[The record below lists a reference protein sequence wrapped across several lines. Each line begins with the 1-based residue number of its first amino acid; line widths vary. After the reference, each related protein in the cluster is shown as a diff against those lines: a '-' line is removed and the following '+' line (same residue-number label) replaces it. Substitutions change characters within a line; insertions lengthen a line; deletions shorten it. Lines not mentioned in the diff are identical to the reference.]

1 VPPEPMVPKRRRNGP
16 RTALTSEPV
25 DPMQR
30 TMGLMGAT
38 GVGVGAIVGGGILA
52 LAGVAFSATGPSA
65 IVAFGLN
72 GAIALLTALSFAE
85 MSAAFPESGGT
96 YTFAKKVLNV
106 RVAFGV
112 GWVVW
117 FASLVAAV
125 LYALGFASFALLA
138 IQEVLVRWGGEFP
151 EWIASRWVGTGL
163 AIAATGVYTLG
174 LLRRSGGGGQWINVT
189 KSLVFVFVIAGGLWA
204 LTGMESGQVVT
215 RLRPFFPGGASGLFQ
230 AMGFTF
236 IALQGFD
243 LIAAVA
249 GEVKDPGRNIPR
261 AMVGSLGIALIIY
274 LPLLFLV
281 AVVGVAPGERIA
293 NLAQAQPEGVVAI
306 AAGRFLGG
314 FGYWLVVV
322 AGILSMLS
330 ALQANLF
337 AASRV
342 GFAMGRDRTLAPA
355 MGQVDP
361 HSETPRRSV
370 WATSG
375 IVVLIVLVVP
385 DVATA
390 GAASSL
396 IFLVTFAIAHL
407 ISILVRK
414 RISPAALPFRV
425 PAFPF
430 VPMVGGIA
438 CVGLAFFQG
447 VSVPLAGVIT
457 VMWLF
462 AGAGLYAFRF
472 AGRART
478 FDASSEAVDPLL
490 VKYRGRSP
498 LVLLPV
504 DDASNAASLA
514 AVASALCPPE
524 VGRVLLLSAVNPPVA
539 WKPRELPPGLV
550 EMSDVLREAVNEAFA
565 SGLSPEAM
573 LTVAPNHWNEIARVA
588 RLHRCESILLG
599 FRSMQEQ
606 AREPG
611 FNELVSEAQSDVIL
625 LRMPPGWRFLE
636 TRRILIPIGGR
647 GMHSPLRARLLGS
660 LRRQADPQATYVC
673 LLPPT
678 VKPDEDRR
686 ARTLVRIRAEDE
698 MGGNATTVV
707 EYCEDPAGEIIR
719 RAAEHDLVILGLQQ
733 TKSRRRAI
741 SDFTLRVAGETRC
754 AILVLGQK
762 KG

>member
-1 VPPEPMVPKRRRNGP
+1 
-16 RTALTSEPV
+16 
-25 DPMQR
+25 
-30 TMGLMGAT
+30 
-38 GVGVGAIVGGGILA
+38 
-52 LAGVAFSATGPSA
+52 
-65 IVAFGLN
+65 
-72 GAIALLTALSFAE
+72 
-85 MSAAFPESGGT
+85 
-96 YTFAKKVLNV
+96 
-106 RVAFGV
+106 
-112 GWVVW
+112 
-117 FASLVAAV
+117 
-125 LYALGFASFALLA
+125 
-138 IQEVLVRWGGEFP
+138 
-151 EWIASRWVGTGL
+151 
-163 AIAATGVYTLG
+163 
-174 LLRRSGGGGQWINVT
+174 
-189 KSLVFVFVIAGGLWA
+189 
-204 LTGMESGQVVT
+204 
-215 RLRPFFPGGASGLFQ
+215 
-230 AMGFTF
+230 MGFTF

-249 GEVKDPGRNIPR
+249 GEIKDPGRNIPR
-261 AMVGSLGIALIIY
+261 AMVGSLGIALLIY
-274 LPLLFLV
+274 LPLLLVV
-281 AVVGVAPGERIA
+281 AVAGVAPGERIA
-293 NLAQAQPEGVVAI
+293 DLARAQPEGVVAI

-314 FGYWLVVV
+314 FGYWLVVA

-355 MGQVDP
+355 MGRIDP
-361 HSETPRRSV
+361 RTETPRRSV
-370 WATSG
+370 WVVAG
-375 IVVLIVLVVP
+375 IVALVILLLP

-396 IFLVTFAIAHL
+396 IFLITFAIAHL

-414 RISPAALPFRV
+414 RISPTAMPFRV
-425 PAFPF
+425 PGFPL
-430 VPMVGGIA
+430 VPMAGGVA
-438 CVGLAFFQG
+438 CIGLAFFQG

-462 AGAGLYAFRF
+462 AGAGLYASRF
-472 AGRART
+472 AGRAQT

-498 LVLLPV
+498 LVLVPV
-504 DDASNAASLA
+504 DHVANAASLA
-514 AVASALCPPE
+514 AVASAVCPPG
-524 VGRVLLLSAVNPPVA
+524 VGRVLLLSAVPPPA
-539 WKPRELPPGLV
+539 EWKSKELPPSLV
-550 EMSDVLREAVNEAFA
+550 EMSDVLRETVNETFA

-599 FRSMQEQ
+599 FRSMKHQ

-660 LRRQADPQATYVC
+660 LRRQADPQASYVC
-673 LLPPT
+673 LLPRK
-678 VKPDEDRR
+678 VKQDEYRR

-698 MGGNATTVV
+698 MGGNSTTAV
-707 EYCEDPAGEIIR
+707 EYCDDPAGEIIR

-741 SDFTLRVAGETRC
+741 SDFTLRIAEETGC

-762 KG
+762 RY